1 MKIKYVPLNLVLECL
16 RGSGNVETIGTMNL
30 IADKFGI
37 DVERYYI
44 EISIGRFEKEL
55 LFKDD
60 KTKIRSFIESQIKNN
75 MDISDHVKLT
85 DIKFNC
91 PTDQTTFRY
100 EVFVGEVPKLDQR
113 EFIYETIC

>member
-1 MKIKYVPLNLVLECL
+1 MKHKYVPLSLVLECV
-16 RGSGNVETIGTMNL
+16 RNSGNEEAIGIIDL

-37 DVERYYI
+37 DVERYYL
-44 EISIGRFEKEL
+44 EVSIGRFEKEL

-85 DIKFNC
+85 DIKFHY
-91 PTDQTTFRY
+91 PTNQTTFRY
-100 EVFVGEVPKLDQR
+100 EVFVGEIPKLDQR
-113 EFIYETIC
+113 EFIYETL